1 LQAEV
6 HDLET
11 ASCREEKRWMM
22 KENEKLIKNLKKDEY
37 RRLNRLVETAMKLDP
52 RLRRAKEAEKEAKR
66 REEQRK
72 AEELRREQEER
83 ERQAEEQRI
92 RQVSSGV
99 SAMKKRLRRQRQH
112 QCSLVVVFPG
122 ARGAGA
128 QAGKACTREVA
139 QAIAQGAQ
147 HFPEGIFWF
156 RRGSS

>member
-1 LQAEV
+1 
-6 HDLET
+6 
-11 ASCREEKRWMM
+11 
-22 KENEKLIKNLKKDEY
+22 
-37 RRLNRLVETAMKLDP
+37 MKLDP

-128 QAGKACTREVA
+128 GRHVGYVEGWVGWNVFGYVA
-139 QAIAQGAQ
+139 DY
-147 HFPEGIFWF
+147 
-156 RRGSS
+156 